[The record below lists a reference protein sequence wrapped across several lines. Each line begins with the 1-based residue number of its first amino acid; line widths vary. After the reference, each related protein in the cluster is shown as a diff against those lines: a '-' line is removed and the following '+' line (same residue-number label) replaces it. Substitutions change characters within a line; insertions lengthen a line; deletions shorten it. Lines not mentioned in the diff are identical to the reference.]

1 MNDMNKNETRKKKL
15 KTKTINFY
23 TMTTITTTN

>member
-15 KTKTINFY
+15 KFETINFY
-23 TMTTITTTN
+23 TKTTITTTN